1 MKTIR
6 IIKSE
11 EEYELALERLEEI
24 FDAAIGT
31 PEGDESELLA
41 LLIVQYEEEHY
52 PIPDPDPIEAIK
64 YMMEESNM
72 KMKDLAEILGD
83 KGNVSKILNK
93 KRKMSLETIRKLHT
107 LLKIP
112 YSVLVQDYSLSI

>member
-1 MKTIR
+1 MNTIK

-11 EEYELALERLEEI
+11 EEYEIALERLEEI
-24 FDAAIGT
+24 FDAPLGT
-31 PEGDESELLA
+31 PDGNESELLA
-41 LLIVQYEEEHY
+41 LLIEQYEDEHY

-64 YMMEESNM
+64 YMMEQSNM
-72 KMKDLAEILGD
+72 KIKDLAEILGD